1 MMREQ
6 RLKISFNSPVVLG
19 FTVVCFAALILS
31 MMTGGKANHLFFSVY
46 RSSLMSPLTYIRFV
60 GHVFGH
66 AGWEHFL
73 GNIMLILVVGPLL
86 EEKYGSA
93 NLLFVV
99 LATALVTGIANF
111 ALFPRVQLL
120 GASGVVFALI
130 LLSSFTSIKEGEI
143 PLTFILVAALYIGQ
157 QIYQGIFVN
166 DNVSNLT
173 HILGGVVGAGLGYV
187 MNKDKIHSRAY

>member
-1 MMREQ
+1 MREQ

-19 FTVVCFAALILS
+19 FTVVCFGALILS

-111 ALFPRVQLL
+111 ALSCCPFYQYERRGNPIDFYT
-120 GASGVVFALI
+120 GGC
-130 LLSSFTSIKEGEI
+130 
-143 PLTFILVAALYIGQ
+143 ALYRAA
-157 QIYQGIFVN
+157 
-166 DNVSNLT
+166 NLSGD
-173 HILGGVVGAGLGYV
+173 LCQ
-187 MNKDKIHSRAY
+187 

>member
-1 MMREQ
+1 MREQ

-19 FTVVCFAALILS
+19 FTVVCFGALILS

-130 LLSSFTSIKEGEI
+130 LLSSFTSMKEGEI

>member
-1 MMREQ
+1 MREQ
-6 RLKISFNSPVVLG
+6 KFKISFNSPIILG
-19 FTVVCFAALILS
+19 FTAICFLALLLGTITNGWTNN
-31 MMTGGKANHLFFSVY
+31 MFFSVY
-46 RSSLMSPLTYIRFV
+46 RSSLLNPLTYIRFV

-66 AGWEHFL
+66 AGWEHFI

-93 NLLFVV
+93 NLLFVI
-99 LATALVTGIANF
+99 LATALVTGIVNF

-130 LLSSFTSIKEGEI
+130 LLSSFTSLKEGGI

-157 QIYQGIFVN
+157 QVYQGIFIK

-173 HILGGVVGAGLGYV
+173 HILGGLVGAGLGYV
-187 MNKDKIHSRAY
+187 LNKNRTANLK